1 MTHYGTGNYLTNFE
15 DYSISSEDEGG
26 ERGKSVKSSKGGSI
40 EKSDQDKERVF
51 STDYDDVCQYK
62 CPLCSKD
69 IDADK
74 LSSHLS
80 SSHPGGKGWL
90 SGVYSRET
98 WHRCGIC
105 QKVLLFTRLKL
116 RYHVISEHGLHIKEY
131 NEKFMRRNGRLGG
144 GRDESK
150 TSSLAEPEA
159 ATESF
164 LDPSAVSKN
173 QISDDYADLLKTVC
187 KICSKAVEMD
197 KFR

>member
-40 EKSDQDKERVF
+40 EKSDQDQERVF

-62 CPLCSKD
+62 CPLCSRD

-80 SSHPGGKGWL
+80 SIHPGGKGWL

-98 WHRCGIC
+98 WHRCGLC
-105 QKVLLFTRLKL
+105 QKALLFTRLKL
-116 RYHVISEHGLHIKEY
+116 RYHVITEHGVAIQDYEEQFIKRSGRRSSCGASSETEAVLESDLHPSSA
-131 NEKFMRRNGRLGG
+131 
-144 GRDESK
+144 SK
-150 TSSLAEPEA
+150 KHL
-159 ATESF
+159 
-164 LDPSAVSKN
+164 
-173 QISDDYADLLKTVC
+173 SDDYTDLLKTVC
-187 KICSKAVEMD
+187 KICSETIEMD
-197 KFR
+197 RFR

>member
-40 EKSDQDKERVF
+40 EKSDQDQERVF

-62 CPLCSKD
+62 CPLCSRD

-98 WHRCGIC
+98 WHRCGLC
-105 QKVLLFTRLKL
+105 QKALLFTRLKL
-116 RYHVISEHGLHIKEY
+116 RYHVITEHGVAIQDYEEQFIKRSG
-131 NEKFMRRNGRLGG
+131 RRSSCGAS
-144 GRDESK
+144 SK
-150 TSSLAEPEA
+150 TEAVLESDLHPSSA
-159 ATESF
+159 
-164 LDPSAVSKN
+164 SKKEL
-173 QISDDYADLLKTVC
+173 SDDYTDLLKTVC
-187 KICSKAVEMD
+187 KICSETIEMD
-197 KFR
+197 RFR